1 MDHLP
6 INILDEDSRGP
17 NVWSDAENRFP
28 ENLHYLAIE
37 IGHKSNFEYLVA
49 KGICAVLNSGGG
61 VVKLKIADST
71 NLKKLDTFWQT
82 LQNKWLDKLI
92 TTHSYDKI
100 FDRYDER
107 LSMGEVFLF
116 IKALDHW
123 CTLKFNLCLA
133 SDAKVLEAS
142 YEETLKILLDT
153 PKGKKKHYCRV
164 SLESLNLSLP
174 KEFVH
179 NEALKLPE
187 SKQRQYKR
195 FPSDKPL
202 LDGNSRTQR
211 EAIANQISAFANASG
226 GVILLGVED
235 DGKITGQDLSST
247 KNKKD
252 DVEQRIQS
260 LIREMKWPCICEKKI
275 HWNVK
280 FYPVK
285 GKESWFIIGIF
296 VAGLRGGVFV
306 KNPESYELSLGED
319 GQEKVLKLDFG
330 RWKKQMLRS
339 KDMLQ
344 LESRALQEVTR
355 KLKFSSLSKGCLFS
369 VKGSTE
375 KILESFFKVE
385 AECPI
390 SPKGF
395 EENLP
400 EEAQQVVKKIQKLS
414 SVGYT
419 HALLVGS
426 RSFLASV
433 SKEGEGVR
441 ESLSVDAVI
450 CDLLLFN
457 SKKGGLHLFTLFNPD
472 KDYEQVL
479 AYSFTTAKTL
489 KKLLVVQGGC
499 QEKFYIT
506 PHVVPCHSQEVE
518 QQIGPIC
525 PDNRYPKSYEL
536 AQGRHTKV
544 NKILESLVNVLAVI
558 PSALSSKMG
567 ISIFNLLTKEQF
579 ELVYQE
585 IDRSR
590 SKELW
595 IKGVAGTGKTVVAVE
610 FINELRRRDASL
622 QNENILYVCEN
633 VGLKRQISEFEV
645 CKCLCRKGFML
656 MSEQE
661 AAKVKH
667 IVMDE
672 VQSFRNADLRPG
684 GVNWLQFARKL
695 VRQQSCSAR
704 ELVQE
709 QSCGAEEQSFGGL
722 GYLWLFIDNHQINH
736 HYPTGIPPEE
746 MQKPYFPL
754 TQVVRN
760 SRSIVNCAVKI
771 LNRVGV
777 ALRFEMGHDFDGEKV
792 SIKTYPA
799 GRQIPS
805 LKKVVKSL
813 LNEGYCKEDIAILYG
828 KQDVIPVDLEEK
840 LDVGEIVQA
849 EENTSKHLVV
859 STFRKFSGQ
868 ERPVV
873 ILVNLPESLPFNSRP
888 HQSLYC
894 SATRG
899 MVKLV
904 LLNEKG
910 GFSQRSQV

>member
-1 MDHLP
+1 M
-6 INILDEDSRGP
+6 
-17 NVWSDAENRFP
+17 WSDAENRFP
-28 ENLHYLAIE
+28 ENLYDLTIE
-37 IGHKSNFEYLVA
+37 IGRKSIFEYLVA

-92 TTHSYDKI
+92 TRHTYDKI

-123 CTLKFNLCLA
+123 CTLKFNLFLA

-142 YEETLKILLDT
+142 YEETLKILLDRAT
-153 PKGKKKHYCRV
+153 GKKKDYCRI
-164 SLESLNLSLP
+164 SLESLDLSLP

-179 NEALKLPE
+179 KEALKLPE
-187 SKQRQYKR
+187 SKKRQYKH

-202 LDGNSRTQR
+202 LDDNSCTQR
-211 EAIANQISAFANASG
+211 QAIAKQISAFANASG
-226 GVILLGVED
+226 GTILLGVED
-235 DGKITGQDLSST
+235 DGKITGQDLSSP

-252 DVEQRIQS
+252 DVERRIQS

-306 KNPESYELSLGED
+306 KNPESYELSTGED
-319 GQEKVLKLDFG
+319 GQEKVLKLDFS

-339 KDMLQ
+339 KDVLQ

-355 KLKFSSLSKGCLFS
+355 KLKLSSLSKGCLVS

-400 EEAQQVVKKIQKLS
+400 QEAQQVAKEIQKLS

-426 RSFLASV
+426 RSLLASV
-433 SKEGEGVR
+433 SKKDEGVR
-441 ESLSVDAVI
+441 ESLSVDGVI

-472 KDYEQVL
+472 KDNKQVR
-479 AYSFTTAKTL
+479 AYSFTTAKIL

-499 QEKFYIT
+499 AEKFYIT

-518 QQIGPIC
+518 QQIGPIF
-525 PDNRYPKSYEL
+525 PDNRYPKSYDL
-536 AQGRHTKV
+536 AQGRNTKV

-567 ISIFNLLTKEQF
+567 ISLFNLLTKEQF

-595 IKGVAGTGKTVVAVE
+595 IKGVAGTGKTIVAVE
-610 FINELRRRDASL
+610 FINELRRRDPSL

-633 VGLKRQISEFEV
+633 AGLKRQISEFEV
-645 CKCLCRKGFML
+645 CKCLCRKDFML
-656 MSEQE
+656 MSEEE

-672 VQSFRNADLRPG
+672 VQSFRDADLRSG

-695 VRQQSCSAR
+695 VRQRSCGVR

-709 QSCGAEEQSFGGL
+709 QSCGAGELVQEQSFGDL

-746 MQKPYFPL
+746 VQKPYFTL

-760 SRSIVNCAVKI
+760 SRNIVNYAVAK
-771 LNRVGV
+771 LNHVGE
-777 ALRFEMGHDFDGEKV
+777 APKFEMGHDFDGEKV

-799 GRQIPS
+799 GLQIPF
-805 LKKVVKSL
+805 LKEVVKSL

-828 KQDVIPVDLEEK
+828 KQEVIPIDLEEK

-873 ILVNLPESLPFNSRP
+873 ILVNLSESLPFNSRP
-888 HQSLYC
+888 YQSIYC
-894 SATRG
+894 SATRA
-899 MVKLV
+899 MVKLE

-910 GFSQRSQV
+910 GFSQRSQVLLPKLVN

>member
-1 MDHLP
+1 
-6 INILDEDSRGP
+6 
-17 NVWSDAENRFP
+17 
-28 ENLHYLAIE
+28 
-37 IGHKSNFEYLVA
+37 
-49 KGICAVLNSGGG
+49 
-61 VVKLKIADST
+61 
-71 NLKKLDTFWQT
+71 
-82 LQNKWLDKLI
+82 
-92 TTHSYDKI
+92 
-100 FDRYDER
+100 
-107 LSMGEVFLF
+107 
-116 IKALDHW
+116 
-123 CTLKFNLCLA
+123 
-133 SDAKVLEAS
+133 
-142 YEETLKILLDT
+142 
-153 PKGKKKHYCRV
+153 
-164 SLESLNLSLP
+164 
-174 KEFVH
+174 
-179 NEALKLPE
+179 
-187 SKQRQYKR
+187 
-195 FPSDKPL
+195 
-202 LDGNSRTQR
+202 
-211 EAIANQISAFANASG
+211 
-226 GVILLGVED
+226 
-235 DGKITGQDLSST
+235 
-247 KNKKD
+247 
-252 DVEQRIQS
+252 
-260 LIREMKWPCICEKKI
+260 
-275 HWNVK
+275 
-280 FYPVK
+280 
-285 GKESWFIIGIF
+285 
-296 VAGLRGGVFV
+296 
-306 KNPESYELSLGED
+306 
-319 GQEKVLKLDFG
+319 
-330 RWKKQMLRS
+330 MLRS
-339 KDMLQ
+339 KDVLQ
-344 LESRALQEVTR
+344 LESRALQEVTG
-355 KLKFSSLSKGCLFS
+355 KLKLSSLSKGCLFS

-400 EEAQQVVKKIQKLS
+400 QEAQQVVKEIQKLS

-426 RSFLASV
+426 RSLLASV
-433 SKEGEGVR
+433 SKKDEGVR
-441 ESLSVDAVI
+441 ESLSVDGVI

-457 SKKGGLHLFTLFNPD
+457 SKKGGLHLFTLFNPE
-472 KDYEQVL
+472 KDNKQVR
-479 AYSFTTAKTL
+479 AYSFTTAKIL

-499 QEKFYIT
+499 AEKFYIT

-518 QQIGPIC
+518 QQIGPIF
-525 PDNRYPKSYEL
+525 PDNRYPKSYDL
-536 AQGRHTKV
+536 AQGRNTKV

-567 ISIFNLLTKEQF
+567 ISLFNLLTKEQF

-595 IKGVAGTGKTVVAVE
+595 IKGVAGTGKTIVAVE
-610 FINELRRRDASL
+610 FINELRRRDPSL

-633 VGLKRQISEFEV
+633 AGLKRQISEFEV
-645 CKCLCRKGFML
+645 CKCLCRKDFML

-672 VQSFRNADLRPG
+672 VQSFRDADLRSG

-695 VRQQSCSAR
+695 VRQRSCGVR

-709 QSCGAEEQSFGGL
+709 QSCGAGELVQEQSFGDL

-746 MQKPYFPL
+746 VQKPYFTL

-760 SRSIVNCAVKI
+760 SRNIVNYAVAK
-771 LNRVGV
+771 LNHVGE
-777 ALRFEMGHDFDGEKV
+777 APKFEMGHDFDGEKV

-799 GRQIPS
+799 GLQIPF
-805 LKKVVKSL
+805 LKEVVKSL

-828 KQDVIPVDLEEK
+828 KQEVIPIDLEEK

-873 ILVNLPESLPFNSRP
+873 ILVNLSESLPFNSRP
-888 HQSLYC
+888 YQSIYC

-899 MVKLV
+899 MVKLE

-910 GFSQRSQV
+910 GFSQRSQVLLPKLVN

>member
-1 MDHLP
+1 
-6 INILDEDSRGP
+6 
-17 NVWSDAENRFP
+17 
-28 ENLHYLAIE
+28 
-37 IGHKSNFEYLVA
+37 
-49 KGICAVLNSGGG
+49 
-61 VVKLKIADST
+61 
-71 NLKKLDTFWQT
+71 
-82 LQNKWLDKLI
+82 
-92 TTHSYDKI
+92 
-100 FDRYDER
+100 
-107 LSMGEVFLF
+107 
-116 IKALDHW
+116 
-123 CTLKFNLCLA
+123 
-133 SDAKVLEAS
+133 
-142 YEETLKILLDT
+142 
-153 PKGKKKHYCRV
+153 
-164 SLESLNLSLP
+164 
-174 KEFVH
+174 
-179 NEALKLPE
+179 
-187 SKQRQYKR
+187 
-195 FPSDKPL
+195 
-202 LDGNSRTQR
+202 
-211 EAIANQISAFANASG
+211 
-226 GVILLGVED
+226 
-235 DGKITGQDLSST
+235 
-247 KNKKD
+247 
-252 DVEQRIQS
+252 
-260 LIREMKWPCICEKKI
+260 MKWPCICEKKI

>member
-1 MDHLP
+1 M
-6 INILDEDSRGP
+6 
-17 NVWSDAENRFP
+17 
-28 ENLHYLAIE
+28 
-37 IGHKSNFEYLVA
+37 
-49 KGICAVLNSGGG
+49 
-61 VVKLKIADST
+61 
-71 NLKKLDTFWQT
+71 
-82 LQNKWLDKLI
+82 
-92 TTHSYDKI
+92 
-100 FDRYDER
+100 
-107 LSMGEVFLF
+107 
-116 IKALDHW
+116 
-123 CTLKFNLCLA
+123 
-133 SDAKVLEAS
+133 
-142 YEETLKILLDT
+142 
-153 PKGKKKHYCRV
+153 
-164 SLESLNLSLP
+164 
-174 KEFVH
+174 
-179 NEALKLPE
+179 
-187 SKQRQYKR
+187 
-195 FPSDKPL
+195 
-202 LDGNSRTQR
+202 
-211 EAIANQISAFANASG
+211 
-226 GVILLGVED
+226 
-235 DGKITGQDLSST
+235 
-247 KNKKD
+247 
-252 DVEQRIQS
+252 
-260 LIREMKWPCICEKKI
+260 
-275 HWNVK
+275 
-280 FYPVK
+280 
-285 GKESWFIIGIF
+285 
-296 VAGLRGGVFV
+296 
-306 KNPESYELSLGED
+306 
-319 GQEKVLKLDFG
+319 
-330 RWKKQMLRS
+330 
-339 KDMLQ
+339 
-344 LESRALQEVTR
+344 TR
-355 KLKFSSLSKGCLFS
+355 KLKFFSLSKGCLFS

-400 EEAQQVVKKIQKLS
+400 KEAQQVVKEIQKLS

-433 SKEGEGVR
+433 SKKGEGVR
-441 ESLSVDAVI
+441 ESLSADGVI

-457 SKKGGLHLFTLFNPD
+457 SKKGGLHLFTLFNPGKDD
-472 KDYEQVL
+472 KQVR

-760 SRSIVNCAVKI
+760 SRSIVNYAVKI
-771 LNRVGV
+771 LNRVGA

-849 EENTSKHLVV
+849 EKNTSKHLVV

-873 ILVNLPESLPFNSRP
+873 ILVNLSESLPFNSRP
-888 HQSLYC
+888 YQSIYC